1 VADESESTTKPC
13 FKQNDGREFSLVEK
27 EIILDEKER
36 AVLLEFYKEN
46 ATQGRHHETQRST
59 STTISFAFAGA
70 AIGLLAKQ
78 GGITRDDLP
87 LTILLAL
94 ESHEAGRAK
103 LCRKRLNEG

>member
-1 VADESESTTKPC
+1 MEEK
-13 FKQNDGREFSLVEK
+13 FSLVEK

-36 AVLLEFYKEN
+36 AVLLKFYKEN

-59 STTISFAFAGA
+59 ITTISFAFAGA

>member
-1 VADESESTTKPC
+1 MNRKVPQSPASSKTMEEK
-13 FKQNDGREFSLVEK
+13 FSLVEK